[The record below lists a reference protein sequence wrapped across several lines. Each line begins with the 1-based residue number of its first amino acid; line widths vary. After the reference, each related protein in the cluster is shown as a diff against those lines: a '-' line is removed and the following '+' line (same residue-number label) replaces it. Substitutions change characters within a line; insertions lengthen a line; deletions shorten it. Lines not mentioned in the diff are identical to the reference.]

1 MKKNHPYLIREQ
13 VVKAVRLFFEERSF
27 HEVLVPVL
35 NRALPLEP
43 NLYAFETRWH
53 HQDKTEKLYLP
64 TSPESSL
71 KKILARGFEKVFAI
85 APSFRNLEPV
95 DVEHHPEFL
104 MLEWYRTNANYEA
117 IMDDVK
123 ELIKFVANKIKL
135 YLDDESQSSE
145 LVYQGEAINL
155 KGKWRKVSLEKL
167 FKEKVGCSF
176 KDLSLS
182 KLKKLAEKNGY
193 QVLDATWEEL
203 LNQFFMDKIEP
214 DLGKQPLF
222 LTDFPS
228 RISPLCKACANKP
241 YLAERFE
248 VYLGG
253 LEIGNGNSEL
263 TDSKLVKKK
272 FLEEQKYRQT
282 PQLPTHGIDQQFLQ
296 ALSEMDQT
304 GQSYAGIGLGVERLA
319 MILANQESLEEMLV
333 LGL

>member
-13 VVKAVRLFFEERSF
+13 VVKAIRQYFEEQSF
-27 HEVLVPVL
+27 HEVLVPML

-43 NLYAFETRWH
+43 NLYAFETHWH
-53 HQDKTEKLYLP
+53 YQDKTEKLYLP

-71 KKILARGFEKVFAI
+71 KKMLAKGFEKVFAI

-104 MLEWYRTNANYEA
+104 MLEWYRANGNYEA
-117 IMDDVK
+117 IMDDVQ
-123 ELIKFVANKIKL
+123 ELVKFVAKKIKL

-145 LVYQGEAINL
+145 LVYQEETINI
-155 KGKWRKVSLEKL
+155 KGKWRRASLESL

-182 KLKKLAEKNGY
+182 KLIKLAEKNGY

-203 LNQFFMDKIEP
+203 FNQFFMDKIESS
-214 DLGKQPLF
+214 LGNQPLF

-228 RISPLCKACANKP
+228 RISPLCKARTDKP

-282 PQLPTHGIDQQFLQ
+282 SKLLAHDIDQEFLQ

-304 GQSYAGIGLGVERLA
+304 GRSYAGIGLGVERLA
-319 MILANQESLEEMLV
+319 MILANQNSLDEMLV